1 MKTGRKSIHDFSSC
15 FCFWC
20 LFGVCF
26 VLFNMLIFLENF
38 DKILVKFLYI
48 NGGNDMKKLNS
59 ITGKVVSLVSVSMI
73 VVVCIVML
81 IVIPKAKSNL
91 SKLTEDYM
99 VDLAKI
105 TGDEIDT
112 IKAERGSAVALNA
125 STLGRIVGDIA
136 VRDISS
142 SYTYI
147 VSGDGTMLYH
157 PTPEKIGQPVEN
169 DAVKQIVSQ
178 IEQGEIPEPDLIK
191 YDFKGVKKFASYY
204 VDSSAS
210 FIVVVTADE
219 HEIFAGMRE
228 ITIIG
233 IVVAVCVL
241 IFYIFITALFAI
253 KIVKPITVLNQE
265 IKKLSGLDFTKNPDL
280 EKYTARGDESG
291 EISTSVIE
299 LETKLEEFMA
309 EVKDMADRV
318 YAASD
323 NMTQSVV
330 DSIETMSQVET
341 ATNEVA
347 TGAGNQADETQK
359 ATEHVITMGNMIVD
373 TTNDVDEL
381 RSTSKEMNSAGD
393 DAVQILT
400 QLSAINDKT
409 RESVELVSKQTTVTN
424 DCVTDIRA
432 AVEMITEIASETN
445 LLSLNASIEAARAGE
460 AGRGFA
466 VVAAEI
472 QKLAEQSNTSAKQ
485 IEEIITK
492 ITQESEKSVAIMGEI
507 KGIIEQQN
515 QDVLATQ
522 ESFKKVKTGIAS
534 SLQGIQSITDRT
546 EQLDAARVQVV
557 DIVSDL
563 SAIAEE
569 NAASTEETLACATEA
584 NAIIRKIGKE
594 AQNVNSIAIDLK
606 KNIDTIKI

>member
-1 MKTGRKSIHDFSSC
+1 
-15 FCFWC
+15 
-20 LFGVCF
+20 
-26 VLFNMLIFLENF
+26 
-38 DKILVKFLYI
+38 
-48 NGGNDMKKLNS
+48 MKKLNS

-136 VRDISS
+136 VRNISS

-219 HEIFAGMRE
+219 HEIFAGMGE

-265 IKKLSGLDFTKNPDL
+265 IKKMSGLDFTKNPDL

-534 SLQGIQSITDRT
+534 SLQGIQNITDRT

>member
-1 MKTGRKSIHDFSSC
+1 
-15 FCFWC
+15 
-20 LFGVCF
+20 
-26 VLFNMLIFLENF
+26 
-38 DKILVKFLYI
+38 
-48 NGGNDMKKLNS
+48 MKKLNS

-191 YDFKGVKKFASYY
+191 YDFKGVKKIASYY

-265 IKKLSGLDFTKNPDL
+265 IKKMSGLDFTKNPDL

-534 SLQGIQSITDRT
+534 SLQGIQNITGRT